1 MELLDVLDVL
11 DVLVLAVEASVAF
24 SGVIATFQLGGKK
37 VTRVFAFEVPPASS
51 RIIWIGLN
59 MMNKRFSI
67 IDCNISYF

>member
-1 MELLDVLDVL
+1 MELLDVL

-24 SGVIATFQLGGKK
+24 SGVIATFQLGEGNK
-37 VTRVFAFEVPPASS
+37 VTRVLAFEVPPASS

-59 MMNKRFSI
+59 MMNKQFSI